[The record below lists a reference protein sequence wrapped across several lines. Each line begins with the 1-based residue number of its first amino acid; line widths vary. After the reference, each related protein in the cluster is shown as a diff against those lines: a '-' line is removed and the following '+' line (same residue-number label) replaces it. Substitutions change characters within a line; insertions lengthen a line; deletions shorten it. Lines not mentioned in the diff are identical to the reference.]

1 MLTRRHPADDRAGR
15 LARAIGWL
23 ALVFVIAV
31 FGARAA
37 HAENLGPGGSRIVF
51 GDAAVGPYTVFVTS
65 SPSPAA
71 PGPITYVVR
80 VTDPA
85 TGAMIRDAEIR
96 FALRPPGGGA
106 PVEAAATH
114 ADAGNQV
121 DYAAHIELETEG
133 SWSGTLNLRGALGE
147 GQVDFVQ
154 QVTAQRQL
162 STIILVG
169 IPFAVVLGVFVA
181 MWVVRG
187 SGRKDAPA

>member
-96 FALRPPGGGA
+96 FTLRPPGGA
-106 PVEAAATH
+106 PVEGAATH

-133 SWSGTLNLRGALGE
+133 SWSGTLHLRGPLGE